1 MNIINRALT
10 LGLRIKEMVV
20 LSLFALFGTFSE
32 IIGLGV
38 FYPIFEYMNMGGDI
52 NALTSDSQLWVRIV
66 QLFNALGIKVSL
78 FLLFSTS
85 VSFIVLKALINYM
98 KVIYIAKVSQNLIK
112 KLRDKYFKYYMNAT
126 TSYHD
131 RVSIGD
137 LVNAMTTE
145 LNSALYMI
153 SAPINI
159 IIFSI
164 MGVSYLSVL
173 TYLSWKMTIVAIVIT
188 LSVVV
193 VSSVWLKKSKTI
205 GRMLALANSSMSSFL
220 VDRLRSPRL
229 VRLSGTEK
237 AEKIEFNGLTKKQKK
252 YGIHNSILSAKTDSS
267 MEPLII
273 IASMLFI
280 YVAYTRFNVD
290 IEIVGVFLLIVM
302 RLTPVA
308 KGLLTTVQK
317 VKSKIGS
324 YDLVQSRL
332 KSMKD
337 NSEKNQGQVC
347 SDKILGEIIIS
358 GVEYKYYGAEKSAI
372 YDINLRIKNG
382 SMVAIVGP
390 SGSGKST
397 LIDLLPRLRDPIFGS
412 IKIGSYM
419 INEYDIETLRKSIAY
434 LPQSPQIF
442 YGTIKNH
449 IKYGKIDATDEE
461 IHEAAKLADAHDFI
475 QNMPEKYESLVG
487 SDAVRLSGGQKQRLD
502 LARVLIMKS
511 SILIL
516 DEPTSSL
523 DTESETK
530 FMKSLHGINRKTGV
544 TVIIITHNIKSIIG
558 VDNIIVLN
566 EGTIAAEGMHSE
578 LVKNNEWYKKVCNM
592 YT

>member
-280 YVAYTRFNVD
+280 YVAYTGFNVD

-337 NSEKNQGQVC
+337 NSEKNEGQVC

>member
-337 NSEKNQGQVC
+337 NSEKNEGQVC

>member
-280 YVAYTRFNVD
+280 YVAYTGFNVD

-337 NSEKNQGQVC
+337 NSEKNEGQVC

-502 LARVLIMKS
+502 LARDLIMKS

>member
-337 NSEKNQGQVC
+337 NSEKNEGQVC

-475 QNMPEKYESLVG
+475 QNMPDAIAEKQPEIEVERT
-487 SDAVRLSGGQKQRLD
+487 AVKP
-502 LARVLIMKS
+502 V
-511 SILIL
+511 
-516 DEPTSSL
+516 
-523 DTESETK
+523 
-530 FMKSLHGINRKTGV
+530 
-544 TVIIITHNIKSIIG
+544 VI
-558 VDNIIVLN
+558 VR
-566 EGTIAAEGMHSE
+566 A
-578 LVKNNEWYKKVCNM
+578 
-592 YT
+592 